1 MAARSPSGGDPAST
15 LTVSAAGGRGTPA
28 APRFES
34 GHDTE
39 SIPQPADNPREP
51 MPGRIATQCA
61 RLAESP
67 WFQGAIVAVILANAA
82 VIGMETY
89 DSLDREQGA
98 LLDTL
103 NDVFLAVFTVE
114 IAIRLTAYG
123 RRPQGFF
130 KSGWNTFDFLVVA
143 LAFLPWVRQ
152 SVTLLRLARLL
163 RVARLVSVMP
173 GLRIVIAA
181 IARSLAPIASLLV
194 LNFFLLY
201 LYGMLGWIL
210 YADHDPER
218 FGTIGDALLT
228 LFQVLTLEGWNEVL
242 ATEMKLSSWSWVYFV
257 SFVLVGT
264 FVILNVVIAVIVNS
278 MEEVHTIEEKRELAK
293 IALAA
298 RDPEARLELH
308 ERVKVLRAALDYL
321 ERDLLG
327 GTGRGRT

>member
-1 MAARSPSGGDPAST
+1 
-15 LTVSAAGGRGTPA
+15 
-28 APRFES
+28 
-34 GHDTE
+34 
-39 SIPQPADNPREP
+39 
-51 MPGRIATQCA
+51 
-61 RLAESP
+61 
-67 WFQGAIVAVILANAA
+67 VIIANAA

-89 DSLDREQGA
+89 DSLDREHGA

-103 NDVFLAVFTVE
+103 NDVFLGMFTVE
-114 IAIRLTAYG
+114 IAIRLAAYG
-123 RRPQGFF
+123 RRPQDFF
-130 KSGWNTFDFLVVA
+130 KSGWNTFDFLVVG
-143 LAFLPWVRQ
+143 LAYVPWVRQ

-173 GLRIVIAA
+173 GLRLVIAA

-210 YADHDPER
+210 YSDHDPER

-278 MEEVHTIEEKRELAK
+278 MEEVHTMEEKRELAK

-308 ERVKVLRAALDYL
+308 ERVKVLRAALDDL
-321 ERDLLG
+321 ERDLLE
-327 GTGRGRT
+327 TGRGRT

>member
-1 MAARSPSGGDPAST
+1 
-15 LTVSAAGGRGTPA
+15 
-28 APRFES
+28 
-34 GHDTE
+34 
-39 SIPQPADNPREP
+39 
-51 MPGRIATQCA
+51 MPGRIATHCA
-61 RLAESP
+61 RLAESG
-67 WFQGAIVAVILANAA
+67 WFQGAVTAVIIANAA

-89 DSLDREQGA
+89 ESLEREQGA

-103 NDVFLAVFTVE
+103 NDLFLAVFTVE
-114 IAIRLTAYG
+114 IAVRLAAYG
-123 RRPQGFF
+123 RRPQDFF
-130 KSGWNTFDFLVVA
+130 RSGWNVFDFLVVA
-143 LAFLPWVRQ
+143 LAFLPWVRE
-152 SVTLLRLARLL
+152 SVTLLRIARLL

-242 ATEMKLSSWSWVYFV
+242 ATEMRLSSWSWVYFV

-264 FVILNVVIAVIVNS
+264 FVVLNVVIAVIVNS
-278 MEEVHTIEEKRELAK
+278 MEEVHNIEEKRQLAK
-293 IALAA
+293 LAAEA
-298 RDPEARLELH
+298 RDPEVRLELH
-308 ERVKVLRAALDYL
+308 ERVKVVRAALDEL
-321 ERDLLG
+321 ERDLLE
-327 GTGRGRT
+327 GTGRRRT